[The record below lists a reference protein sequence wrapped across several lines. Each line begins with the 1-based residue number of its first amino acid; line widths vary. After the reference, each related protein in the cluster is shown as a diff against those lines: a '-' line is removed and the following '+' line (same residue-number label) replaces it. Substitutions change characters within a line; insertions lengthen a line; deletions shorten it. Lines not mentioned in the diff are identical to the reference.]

1 MSAQRFQSFTAL
13 AAVSMVALAL
23 SACSSNATE
32 VPQPLLDA
40 IKKQNTAGYPAGPY
54 GSRVGDVVDNLC
66 FSGWKDPKAM
76 AYAPGRLAPICLG
89 DFHTDASARLL
100 LVESCAIWCAACRSE
115 YGGNGTTQPSLAQR
129 LEERKSRG
137 FRVMGTIFQDAESK
151 PATPSDAATWAS
163 TYSLEFPF
171 AVDQDHELGLFTSSV
186 VAPFNLLIDT
196 RTMKIVLELQGDE
209 PSVLFSAAD
218 DFLSST
224 EAP

>member
-1 MSAQRFQSFTAL
+1 MPTSRPKTLTTLAAL
-13 AAVSMVALAL
+13 AMTAVALA
-23 SACSSNATE
+23 ACSSNATE

-54 GSRVGDVVDNLC
+54 GSRVGDVVQNLC
-66 FSGWKDPKAM
+66 FSGWKDPKAA
-76 AYAPGRLAPICLG
+76 AYAEAELAPICLG
-89 DFHTDASARLL
+89 DFHDDKAARLL

-129 LEERKSRG
+129 LDERKSHG
-137 FRVMGTIFQDAESK
+137 FRVLGTIFQDAESK
-151 PATPSDAATWAS
+151 PATPADAATWAS

-171 AVDQDHELGLFTSSV
+171 AVDQDHKLGLFTSSV

-218 DFLSST
+218 DFLNST